1 MPSPPKAGPRFTTM
15 QVVWFKRDLR
25 VSDHRALHAAC
36 QSGSPVLCLYVFEP
50 ELWQQPDAD
59 ARHLR
64 FVHDSLADLQ
74 ERLKERG
81 GRLVVRVGDII
92 SVLTDLHKQQPVS
105 AIHSHE
111 ETGTLWTYKR
121 DLAVGRWARE
131 NRIAWHE
138 HTQNGVVRRL
148 QQRDGWASQ
157 WHQRMSEPVLPG
169 PHQIRPADT
178 PAADELP
185 GASALG
191 LDDTQD
197 LSRIQRGG
205 ETRALETLN
214 TFLRQRG
221 RRYERELSSP
231 VTAWNS
237 CSRLSA
243 HLAWG
248 NISIP
253 QLWQAVDRRLRSV
266 RNTRLGDRQKIADWT
281 SALKAY
287 GERLHWHCHFM
298 QKLEDQP
305 DLQQVNMHTACDGL
319 RPSEP
324 DPDRLAAWTAGQTG
338 YPMVDACMRCV
349 RITGW
354 LNFRMRAMVVSF
366 ASYHLWLDW
375 RPTSLHLARMFTD
388 YEPGIHYNQFQ
399 MQSGTTGISTVRI
412 YNPIKQVTDHDPTG
426 TFLREWV
433 PELLLVPD
441 EFLAEPHLMP
451 LHVQQAS
458 NCIIGEHYPA
468 PIVDH
473 RTASAAA
480 RTRMR
485 RIRGTAD
492 ARQERE
498 SVFDRH
504 GSRRRPQRSAPGNS
518 RHSRGSR

>member
-1 MPSPPKAGPRFTTM
+1 M

-36 QSGSPVLCLYVFEP
+36 QSGEHVLCLYVFEP
-50 ELWQQPDAD
+50 ELWQLPDAD
-59 ARHLR
+59 ARHLQ
-64 FVHDSLADLQ
+64 FIKDSLGDLREQ
-74 ERLKERG
+74 LEQRG
-81 GRLVVRVGDII
+81 GSLVVRVGEIV
-92 SVLTDLHKQQPVS
+92 SVLAEVHRQHTIS

-111 ETGTLWTYKR
+111 ETGTLWTYQR
-121 DLAVGRWARE
+121 DLAVGRWTQE
-131 NRIAWHE
+131 HRIAWHE
-138 HTQNGVVRRL
+138 HTQNGVIRRL
-148 QQRDGWASQ
+148 HQRDGWASR
-157 WHQRMSEPVLPG
+157 WHQRMNEPVLPG
-169 PHQIRPADT
+169 PRQIPS
-178 PAADELP
+178 AATQNSDDLP
-185 GASALG
+185 TARTLR
-191 LDDTQD
+191 LDDSQD
-197 LSRIQRGG
+197 LSRIQPGG
-205 ETRALETLN
+205 ESRALDTLK

-221 RRYERELSSP
+221 QRYERELSSP

-253 QLWQAVDRRLRSV
+253 QVWQAVDRRLRGV
-266 RNTRLGDRQKIADWT
+266 RNTRLGDRQKMADW
-281 SALKAY
+281 SAALRAF

-305 DLQQVNMHTACDGL
+305 NLEQVNMHTACDGL
-319 RPSEP
+319 RPVDP
-324 DPDRLAAWTAGQTG
+324 DPDRLAAWTSGRTG
-338 YPMVDACMRCV
+338 YPMVDACMRSV
-349 RITGW
+349 QVTGW

-426 TFLREWV
+426 IFIREWV
-433 PELLLVPD
+433 PELTLVPD

-451 LHVQQAS
+451 LPVQQAS

-473 RTASAAA
+473 RKASAAA
-480 RTRMR
+480 RTRMQK
-485 RIRGTAD
+485 IRGTEG
-492 ARQERE
+492 ARQERQ

-504 GSRRRPQRSAPGNS
+504 GSRRGRWRRS
-518 RHSRGSR
+518 R